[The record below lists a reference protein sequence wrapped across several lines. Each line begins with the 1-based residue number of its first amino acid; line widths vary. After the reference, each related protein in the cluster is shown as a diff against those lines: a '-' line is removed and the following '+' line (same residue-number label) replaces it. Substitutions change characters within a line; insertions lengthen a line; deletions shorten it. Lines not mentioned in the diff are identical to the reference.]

1 VRRIPAAGDRA
12 GGAVRRRLGL
22 LIGLVIGVDAVFF
35 GIYRLAELGRSGPG
49 VKLGFTLLWTLATL
63 AVVLP
68 QLSRI
73 RDLRRGR

>member
-1 VRRIPAAGDRA
+1 MRRIPAAGDRA
-12 GGAVRRRLGL
+12 GDAVRWRLGL
-22 LIGLVIGVDAVFF
+22 LVGLVIGVDAVFF

>member
-1 VRRIPAAGDRA
+1 VRRLPAAGDRA
-12 GGAVRRRLGL
+12 GGAVRRQLGL
-22 LIGLVIGVDAVFF
+22 LVGLVIGVDAVFF

-68 QLSRI
+68 RLTRI
-73 RDLRRGR
+73 RELRRGQ